1 MNAVLRDLGD
11 RSKQFKQFN
20 PMRGLNF
27 DLWLLHPMLRACLLS
42 LSKDLKSNDAK
53 DRLAAGL
60 RERLNNS
67 LIFLMKEKADYS
79 QERSKRQGDKT
90 FCSSSSELVQLV
102 DTYQEVKYESRTS
115 VKWNAFLLQ
124 FVMLKHNSP
133 GEFDTVF
140 PETVMELNDIL
151 VRK

>member
-1 MNAVLRDLGD
+1 
-11 RSKQFKQFN
+11 
-20 PMRGLNF
+20 
-27 DLWLLHPMLRACLLS
+27 MLRACLLS
-42 LSKDLKSNDAK
+42 LNKDLKSNDAK

-60 RERLNNS
+60 WENPKQFTDIFYERKSRL
-67 LIFLMKEKADYS
+67 LTEEIKEACK
-79 QERSKRQGDKT
+79 KKQGDKT

-124 FVMLKHNSP
+124 FAMLKHNSP

-140 PETVMELNDIL
+140 PELCP
-151 VRK
+151 

>member
-1 MNAVLRDLGD
+1 
-11 RSKQFKQFN
+11 
-20 PMRGLNF
+20 MRGLYF

-42 LSKDLKSNDAK
+42 LNKDLKSNDAK

-60 RERLNNS
+60 RENTKQFTDIFYERKSRL
-67 LIFLMKEKADYS
+67 LTEEIKEACK
-79 QERSKRQGDKT
+79 KKQGDKT

-124 FVMLKHNSP
+124 FAMLKHNSP

-140 PETVMELNDIL
+140 PELCP
-151 VRK
+151 

>member
-1 MNAVLRDLGD
+1 MKYFAIGRNNARPV
-11 RSKQFKQFN
+11 
-20 PMRGLNF
+20 F

-42 LSKDLKSNDAK
+42 LNKDLKSNDAK

-60 RERLNNS
+60 RENPKQFTDIFYERKSRL
-67 LIFLMKEKADYS
+67 LTEEIKEACK
-79 QERSKRQGDKT
+79 KKQGDKT

-115 VKWNAFLLQ
+115 VKWNAFLQ
-124 FVMLKHNSP
+124 FAMLKHNSP

>member
-27 DLWLLHPMLRACLLS
+27 DLWLLHPMLRVCLLS

-79 QERSKRQGDKT
+79 QERSKRRVKRSKVIKHFARLRLNLFNSWIPIKRWNTKAEQVWNGMHF
-90 FCSSSSELVQLV
+90 FCNLWCWSIIVQASL
-102 DTYQEVKYESRTS
+102 TQYSQKQL
-115 VKWNAFLLQ
+115 WN
-124 FVMLKHNSP
+124 
-133 GEFDTVF
+133 
-140 PETVMELNDIL
+140 
-151 VRK
+151 